1 MPKFYSGIN
10 TSIGVGSETL
20 DSMLTNGA
28 TYGISPSKDIDCGQ
42 VRVADEL
49 IVARDEG
56 APANFTKGGIIIE
69 TPAYTEYQYTWSG
82 LGDYIIDLTCGS
94 YFHSEVIYVQHQ
106 TNGGNDMMNYARM
119 KWANNHQTHTG
130 YMYEFSGQGSNA
142 AVTTTFTVSDQN
154 GNGSLDPKAGLTA
167 AGAPGASFR
176 GQYGGGS
183 EVYDASSSANGRLR
197 ISETYNGSGLSAST
211 RSLTVKVYFGS
222 FNITKTDN

>member
-1 MPKFYSGIN
+1 MAKFYSGIN
-10 TSIGVGSETL
+10 TSVGIGSETL
-20 DSMLTNGA
+20 DSMLVNGA

-56 APANFTKGGIIIE
+56 APVNFTKGGIIIE

-82 LGDYIIDLTCGS
+82 FGDYTIDLTCGS

-106 TNGGNDMMNYARM
+106 TNGGSDMMNYARM
-119 KWANNHQTHTG
+119 KWANNHVTHTG
-130 YMYEFSGQGSNA
+130 YMYEFSGQGTNA
-142 AVTTTFTVSDQN
+142 AVTTTFRVSDQS
-154 GNGSLDPKAGLTA
+154 GGGEFDPKNGLTA
-167 AGAPGASFR
+167 AGSPGASYR
-176 GQYGGGS
+176 GQYGGGQES
-183 EVYDASSSANGRLR
+183 TSTTANGRLR

-222 FNITKTDN
+222 FNITKTNN